1 VVHRPAL
8 LAVLAV
14 SLLLVACEGA
24 GAAKPPQPSF
34 AIPYALE
41 HGPGST
47 LFLTDARNG
56 APSRILRYDLARRRT
71 TVYARGFAEPAA
83 LARHRD
89 GSLYVGDV
97 RQGVVRVDAR
107 GRRTVVARIPAAAA
121 LALDGDTLYVS
132 SLESTIESVDL
143 RTRAVTRVAG
153 DGRPESSGDGGP
165 ARAAS
170 VESPHGLALDAG
182 RSLYLEAGGS
192 VRRIDRA
199 TGIIST
205 FAQVDAGRMAFG
217 RDGTL
222 YFSQGDPRL
231 GGAIRSR
238 APDGA
243 ITTYVSGPNLLPTD
257 VLLTRDGRGLLFG
270 QTRPFPAIRRI
281 DLATKRITLVL
292 RGRG

>member
-1 VVHRPAL
+1 VHRFAL
-8 LAVLAV
+8 AAVA
-14 SLLLVACEGA
+14 LLLVACEAA
-24 GAAKPPQPSF
+24 GAAKAPQPSF
-34 AIPYALE
+34 TIPYAIE

-56 APSRILRYDLARRRT
+56 APSRILRYDLARKRT

-97 RQGVVRVDAR
+97 RQGVIRVDAR
-107 GRRTVVARIPAAAA
+107 GRRSVVARIPGAAA

-132 SLESTIESVDL
+132 SLESTIERIDL
-143 RTRAVTRVAG
+143 RTRTVTRVAG
-153 DGRPESSGDGGP
+153 DGRPESSGDGGS
-165 ARAAS
+165 ASAAS
-170 VESPHGLALDAG
+170 VESPHGLALHAG
-182 RSLYLEAGGS
+182 SLYLEAGPA
-192 VRRIDRA
+192 VRRIDRT

-217 RDGTL
+217 PDGTM
-222 YFSQGDPRL
+222 YFSQGDPRF

-243 ITTYVSGPNLLPTD
+243 ITTYVSGQNLLPTD

-281 DLATKRITLVL
+281 DLATRRITLVL

>member
-1 VVHRPAL
+1 MHRLAL
-8 LAVLAV
+8 LAVA
-14 SLLLVACEGA
+14 LLVVASEAA

-34 AIPYALE
+34 AIPYAIE

-47 LFLTDARNG
+47 LFVTDARNG
-56 APSRILRYDLARRRT
+56 APGRILRYDPARRRT

-89 GSLYVGDV
+89 GTLYVGDV
-97 RQGVVRVDAR
+97 RSGVIRVDAR
-107 GRRTVVARIPAAAA
+107 GRKTVVARIPAAAA

-132 SLESTIESVDL
+132 SLENTIERVDL
-143 RTRAVTRVAG
+143 RTRTVTRVAG
-153 DGRPESSGDGGP
+153 DGRHESNGDGGP

-170 VESPHGLALDAG
+170 VQSPHGIALDAG
-182 RSLYLEAGGS
+182 RSLYLQANGS

-199 TGIIST
+199 TGIITT
-205 FAQVDAGRMAFG
+205 FARVDAGRLTFG

-222 YFSQGDPRL
+222 YFSHGDPRF

-238 APDGA
+238 APNGA
-243 ITTYVSGPNLLPTD
+243 IRTYVSGPNLLPTD

-281 DLATKRITLVL
+281 DLATGRITLVL